1 MQTLSPAF
9 LAALMILALWA
20 WTGEA
25 ISFLHLVGFLLA
37 VAICVDY
44 GIFYKENRSG
54 HLALTYQAM
63 AASMLTSA
71 LVFGCLIFAQTSM
84 LQTLAKVV
92 SCGVILGFLL
102 CPILIKPD
110 KI

>member
-1 MQTLSPAF
+1 MPTAIFLIKNDYQQRAEITLLVGLALITCLLWLRYKSIVTTLQTLAAAF

-44 GIFYKENRSG
+44 GIFYQENRSG
-54 HLALTYQAM
+54 HLESQNH
-63 AASMLTSA
+63 
-71 LVFGCLIFAQTSM
+71 
-84 LQTLAKVV
+84 
-92 SCGVILGFLL
+92 
-102 CPILIKPD
+102 
-110 KI
+110 